1 MISAR
6 MLAVVVFG
14 VVLSGPALDAQDLSR
29 YRDFELGSNVSSVVT
44 MSGARAAEV
53 KVVHGRP
60 AMIQELVWRPQYTM
74 RSPRVV
80 ADPVREVAF
89 SFYNDRLFRIVITYE
104 RDRTEGL
111 TNQDLIDVLSATY
124 GVPVIP
130 SARRAGPASR
140 RGEVDESITVAQWED
155 PDHRLTLSRGT
166 YPMLFRLQLVSRN
179 LDDLAQTAA
188 IEAIRLD
195 DREAPQREADRL
207 KTDISDARA
216 AQEKA
221 RLANKATFR
230 P

>member
-1 MISAR
+1 MISLR
-6 MLAVVVFG
+6 LLALVAFG

-29 YRDFELGSNVSSVVT
+29 YRDFELGSSVSSVVT

-53 KVVHGRP
+53 NVVHLRP
-60 AMIQELVWRPQYTM
+60 AMIQELVWRPQYM
-74 RSPRVV
+74 IRSPRVA

-89 SFYNDRLFRIVITYE
+89 RFYNDRLFRIVITYE

-111 TNQDLIDVLSATY
+111 TNQDLIDALSATY

-140 RGEVDESITVAQWED
+140 RGEVDESTTVAQWED

-166 YPMLFRLQLVSRN
+166 YPMLFRLELVSRN
-179 LDDLAQTAA
+179 LDDLAQAAA

-207 KTDISDARA
+207 KTEIADARA